1 MNEAEVIQYLSDK
14 PDFFVKNPEL
24 LESLTLPHP
33 VHGRVVSLL
42 EYQVDLLRKSTS
54 DYRREFDRLIDV
66 ARENEAIMQKTR
78 RFILAGL
85 ECHTLDEFAVVI
97 DDMVRDDFAA
107 SRHAFVLFGDAQ
119 DSAIRCCSAEEVVT
133 HLATIPKMKQ
143 SACGGLSKKELA
155 YLFQEDASDIQ
166 SHAVMPIMSIDK
178 GKKHAIGVLV
188 LGASSKNTFA
198 KKKENLFLE
207 HIAELLNVLIQRL
220 SS

>member
-1 MNEAEVIQYLSDK
+1 MNEAEVIQYLSSK

-33 VHGRVVSLL
+33 VHGGVISLL
-42 EYQVDLLRKSTS
+42 EYQVALLRKSTS
-54 DYRREFDRLIDV
+54 DYRREFDRLIEV

-78 RFILAGL
+78 RFILSGL
-85 ECHTLDEFAVVI
+85 DCVSLDDFAVVV

-107 SRHAFVLFGDAQ
+107 SCHALVLFD
-119 DSAIRCCSAEEVVT
+119 DDYDCAIRRCSTDDLEA
-133 HLATIPKMKQ
+133 HLASIARMKQ
-143 SACGGLSKKELA
+143 SACGVLSRKELV
-155 YLFQEDASDIQ
+155 YLFQNDATNIK
-166 SHAVMPIMSIDK
+166 SHAVMPIMSLHE
-178 GKKHAIGVLV
+178 GEKHIIGVLA
-188 LGASSKNTFA
+188 LGAASKETFA